1 MFSCCFRTSGGP
13 RLRTARPTSSAPRGG
28 CPVRALRRLWP
39 FGRRGRKSTAEDV
52 GRRLADTRSHLPP
65 VVQLCPAA
73 QQSQRGRRDK
83 VSTEPSPGAGT
94 QDCLER
100 PLTSPRPQF
109 LYLLHF
115 TDPEPV
121 PVTVD
126 ASAPD
131 RETDPYSDGDLCL
144 DPSPDPAVAPATAP
158 ATDAAPLLIPALDP
172 DPAPAPDPEPDH
184 DPAPDPD
191 PESDQDSAPDPIPP
205 SDLDPGFASA
215 PDPAPDPAP
224 ASVLIPSLAPDPAPS
239 PAPDSDP
246 DHAPVYDTD
255 PDPATAP
262 APYADPS
269 PSPPLPLLL
278 PLPLPLPL
286 LLLSSQRAP
295 RSP

>member
-1 MFSCCFRTSGGP
+1 MLSCCFRTSGGP

-39 FGRRGRKSTAEDV
+39 FGRKGRKSTSEDV
-52 GRRLADTRSHLPP
+52 GRRLADTRSHLPT

-73 QQSQRGRRDK
+73 QQGQHGRRDG

-94 QDCLER
+94 QDCLGR

-144 DPSPDPAVAPATAP
+144 DPSPDPAVASATAP
-158 ATDAAPLLIPALDP
+158 ATDAAPLLVPALDP

-184 DPAPDPD
+184 DPAPAPDPD

-215 PDPAPDPAP
+215 PDPAPAP
-224 ASVLIPSLAPDPAPS
+224 VLTPSLAPDPAPS

-255 PDPATAP
+255 PDPATDP

-278 PLPLPLPL
+278 PLPLPL